1 MPSLRSWQPDITLN
15 GYANSLVLQKS
26 ILDEISSIT
35 GVEHVYGT
43 SYIQNVSADSSREG
57 VDYVNLVSYSDY
69 LLNISSD
76 AVVEGDIA
84 AIYGN
89 SGQVVTISNKDN
101 PLQVGDTIQIDGKEV
116 VIACAVS
123 SGVYPSEYSVICSSE
138 TFESLTGEENYS
150 LIGIQLSDNADD
162 ETIQAISNLADKDVI
177 FSICGKAI
185 AMMPPPIWLHS
196 WLYTVFWLSSP

>member
-1 MPSLRSWQPDITLN
+1 MRFSKHASRKILGNIEWTLGAHHATESKKNLLLMTASFSLSIILFLCFSVGLDFARALVPSLRSWQPDITLN

-26 ILDEISSIT
+26 MLDEISSIT

-57 VDYVNLVSYSDY
+57 VDHVNLVSYSDY

-89 SGQVVTISNKDN
+89 SGQVMTISNKW
-101 PLQVGDTIQIDGKEV
+101 TIPCKLGIRFK
-116 VIACAVS
+116 
-123 SGVYPSEYSVICSSE
+123 
-138 TFESLTGEENYS
+138 LTEKKS
-150 LIGIQLSDNADD
+150 
-162 ETIQAISNLADKDVI
+162 
-177 FSICGKAI
+177 
-185 AMMPPPIWLHS
+185 
-196 WLYTVFWLSSP
+196 